1 MCRDRKPIRFLA
13 LAFLLI
19 VVLWEVLGQVSEGR
33 ALSIS
38 DEKVLGRRILEEV
51 REQLPLV
58 NDGEV
63 LTYIQ
68 SVGNRVTRQLTD
80 TPFQYQFFLIN
91 EATPNAFAIPG
102 GYIFIYRGL
111 ISMMTSEGELAGILS
126 HEIGHIQAR
135 HISHRIEQSK
145 ILNVAAI
152 VATLAGVFLGGGGD
166 ASRALATG
174 AMAGVKSLELKYSRD
189 DEEEADRL
197 GFHYLVSAGYDAQD
211 MVGVMRKMNRMHWQ
225 SDSRIPSYLLTH
237 PALAERVGYLETM
250 VEKEQTRDSR
260 PSRQSPLGDFPLM
273 QAALVGKY
281 ESPEVALDRL
291 HALQRQKDFSTVAAY
306 GLGCL
311 YLRQGRVEQAVTQLR
326 EVASQK
332 ANSPMVLSSLGAA
345 YFQQGQLQEAKKVL
359 TTALLLDPNSPA
371 IHFHLASVFREQGQ
385 PQEALL
391 HLRKAEQLAPM
402 LPEIDYHLGVLLG
415 QTQEYGLAH
424 YHLGHYYA
432 YQKDWKLAKFHY
444 EKALRLLSHSPA
456 VVDELE
462 EELKKIDREKYK
474 ATRQAASPKSAAPNR
489 WLPGTLS
496 AR

>member
-1 MCRDRKPIRFLA
+1 MHHHRKSSRGYAA
-13 LAFLLI
+13 LA
-19 VVLWEVLGQVSEGR
+19 VLMVGLWVNLWPPAAAR
-33 ALSIS
+33 AFDIS
-38 DEKVLGRRILEEV
+38 DEKVLGRRILEQV
-51 REQLPLV
+51 RERMPLV
-58 NDGEV
+58 DDGEV
-63 LTYIQ
+63 VTYVQ
-68 SVGNRVTRQLTD
+68 SVGNRVTRQLSD
-80 TPFQYQFFLIN
+80 TPFQYQFFVIN

-111 ISMMTSEGELAGILS
+111 ISMMASEGELASIIS
-126 HEIGHIQAR
+126 HEIAHVQAR

-145 ILNVAAI
+145 ILNIAAL
-152 VATLAGVFLGGGGD
+152 VATLAGAFLGGGGD

-174 AMAGVKSLELKYSRD
+174 ALAGVKSLELKNSRD

-197 GFHYLVSAGYDAQD
+197 GFHYLVTAGYDSND
-211 MVGVMRKMNRMHWQ
+211 MVSVMRKMSHMRWQ
-225 SDSRIPSYLLTH
+225 SDSRIPSYLMTH
-237 PALAERVGYLETM
+237 PALGERVSYLETM
-250 VEKEQTRDSR
+250 VEKERAKDSR
-260 PSRQSPLGDFPLM
+260 PSRQSPIGDFPLM

-281 ESPEVALDRL
+281 ESPPVALDHFR
-291 HALQRQKDFSTVAAY
+291 ALQRRNDLSAVTAY

-311 YLRQGRVEQAVTQLR
+311 HLREGQVEQAVTKLR
-326 EVASQK
+326 EAASQK
-332 ANSPMVLSSLGAA
+332 ANSPMILSSLGAA

-371 IHFHLASVFREQGQ
+371 IHFHLASVYREQGQ
-385 PQEALL
+385 PQEALR

-432 YQKDWKLAKFHY
+432 YQRDWKLAKFHY
-444 EKALRLLSHSPA
+444 EKALKLLSHSPA

-462 EELKKIDREKYK
+462 EELKQIDREKNK
-474 ATRQAASPKSAAPNR
+474 AARQAASPKSATNNR
-489 WLPGTLS
+489 QLTSPLF